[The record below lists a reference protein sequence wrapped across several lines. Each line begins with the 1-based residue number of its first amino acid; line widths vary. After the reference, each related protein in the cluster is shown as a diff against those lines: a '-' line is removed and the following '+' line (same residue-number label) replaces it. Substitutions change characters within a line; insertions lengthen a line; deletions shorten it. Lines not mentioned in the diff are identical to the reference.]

1 MAYKYDRSEAFRA
14 QSFFYIGAV
23 WCTPFCLEVLR
34 LVQHETNFNL
44 MIMLIDLLLFGVG
57 YLLIQGSYSIMKK
70 RDDYNDS
77 N

>member
-34 LVQHETNFNL
+34 LVQQEASFDL
-44 MIMLIDLLLFGVG
+44 VIMLLDLIFFGIG
-57 YLLIQGSYSIMKK
+57 YLFIQGSYSIMKK
-70 RDDYNDS
+70 RDDYNDI